1 MTGKPCQIRLSGLC
15 RKVFLPGR
23 FVFLPISSCF
33 HPQVRGF
40 THGDKP
46 EPPKIPGVPAY
57 RIYAR
62 ILAVVITWRE
72 LQLCAY
78 GWPSLSRLAVPLR
91 RYLSSCRP
99 RRRRKGRGSRVAGE
113 TAGCPRGASPARSEA
128 TQREGAARPL
138 RIGVNKRVARYSP
151 LAGAVIC
158 STGEH
163 KREARHTPL
172 AGSLIT
178 YRQVRA

>member
-1 MTGKPCQIRLSGLC
+1 MSEIAASLPRLPGVRNFGGSGLP
-15 RKVFLPGR
+15 L
-23 FVFLPISSCF
+23 L
-33 HPQVRGF
+33 
-40 THGDKP
+40 
-46 EPPKIPGVPAY
+46 

-62 ILAVVITWRE
+62 ILAVALTWRE

-78 GWPSLSRLAVPLR
+78 RWPSLSRLTVPLR
-91 RYLSSCRP
+91 RKSLFPVDRAEGA
-99 RRRRKGRGSRVAGE
+99 REGGAAKRGKPQV
-113 TAGCPRGASPARSEA
+113 CPGGASPARSEA
-128 TQREGAARPL
+128 TQRERAARPL

-158 STGEH
+158 STGER